1 MENDSSSRKSPDG
14 LQDKKILIVEDD
26 TFLHTLLSAKLKQ
39 LRDKGVEVFPTLNAA
54 SAYETAKKN
63 KPDVMLLD
71 LAMPGKHGLDFLA
84 ELRQEEE
91 FKDLPVIILS
101 NMSGDED
108 RRRAAELGVVGYF
121 VKADFALDE
130 LVEKISGVLQGK

>member
-1 MENDSSSRKSPDG
+1 MAEDTPIKKSSGG
-14 LQDKKILIVEDD
+14 LKDKKIIIVEDD
-26 TFLHTLLSAKLKQ
+26 TFLHTLLSSKLKQ
-39 LRDKGVEVFPTLNAA
+39 LREQGVEVFPTLNAE
-54 SAYETAKKN
+54 SAYETAKKHH
-63 KPDVMLLD
+63 PDVILLD

-84 ELRQEEE
+84 DLRKEEA
-91 FKDLPVIILS
+91 FKATPVIILS

-130 LVEKISGVLQGK
+130 LVEQIAEVLNKK